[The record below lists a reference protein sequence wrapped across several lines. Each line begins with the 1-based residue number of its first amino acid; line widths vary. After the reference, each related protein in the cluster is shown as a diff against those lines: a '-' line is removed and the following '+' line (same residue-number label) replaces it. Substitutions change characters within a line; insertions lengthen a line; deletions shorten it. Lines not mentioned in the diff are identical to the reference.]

1 MVALI
6 WAQAANR
13 VIGDHGTLPW
23 RLPEDLTRFRSL
35 TMGSTVVMGRATWES
50 LPDQVRPLPGRRNV
64 VLSRQHGWRA
74 AGAEVAATLDD
85 ALAAATGEVW
95 VIGGASVYRSALP
108 FADRI
113 EVTEIDGSYPGD
125 VYAPEIGP
133 DWQVTGRQPDTGWQQ
148 SSSGLRFR
156 TVSYARNQPQPP
168 RTHRVG

>member
-1 MVALI
+1 MVSLI

-23 RLPEDLTRFRSL
+23 RLPEDLTRFRAL

-50 LPDQVRPLPGRRNV
+50 LPDKFRPLPGRRNV
-64 VLSRQHGWRA
+64 VLSRRPGWQA
-74 AGAEVAATLDD
+74 DGAVVASSLDD
-85 ALAAATGEVW
+85 ALAGTTAPVW

-113 EVTEIDGSYPGD
+113 EVTEIDGSYSGD

-133 DWQVTGRQPDTGWQQ
+133 DWRVTGREPDTGWQR
-148 SSSGLRFR
+148 SGNGLRYR
-156 TVSYARNQPQPP
+156 TVSYARNQP
-168 RTHRVG
+168 